1 MSQFTLFDED
11 ATSQSL
17 QTVGI
22 VGSVKTLTKAQ
33 KQFNKHIATI
43 ETLMRDI
50 GQWQA
55 FPPIF
60 AQYVADHLSPLEAQ
74 LREKR
79 IAMTWLLDRHLD
91 GKSLSRGQRDKAR
104 DVLLNLLGWLIEE
117 QESAELVQ
125 LHDKHSD
132 VSFEEC
138 GQQDVELMKVLAEE
152 VFGMEF
158 DDTFSPE
165 ELMRQFHDEASGRE
179 EERRAKRAQQRGRKK
194 KAGKVASQPVAQ
206 GTAVQDATRALR
218 DIYRKLVSELHPDRE
233 QDPQRQAQLTDL
245 MQQANLAYDKK
256 DLLSLLKLQMQIEQV
271 NPQVLAEIAQ
281 ERLDSYNHVLRE
293 QIKGLQH
300 ELLLL
305 KEPFALNAVLRNL
318 TPQAVQK
325 AIDADARELR
335 TTLRELEED
344 LVAFEDVRQLK
355 KWLKD
360 YRIET
365 PDDFDIDFDMWF
377 RS

>member
-165 ELMRQFHDEASGRE
+165 ELMRQFHDEASERE

-194 KAGKVASQPVAQ
+194 KAGKVASQPAAQ